1 MAVDL
6 LDLGEFTGREDEGG
20 RFDPIDSGNYRA
32 SIFGVSREV
41 GKSSGKPYLHW
52 EFVIAEGEPFA
63 GRHLFDNTSLSDA
76 AKWRLVQL
84 LKSAGV
90 DVPKGR
96 LQLNPA
102 DLLGRE
108 LILAVGQEPDD
119 YHDPDGDEEL
129 MRNVVKGFRPARSI
143 AKPKIDIPASAPKKT
158 PKATEDDS
166 ADELPFTPDAP
177 SEASKPKRKRA
188 AKKPAPA
195 SEPEPE
201 PAPADDADDD
211 DDFDFE

>member
-6 LDLGEFTGREDEGG
+6 LDLGEFTGNEDAGG
-20 RFDPIDSGNYRA
+20 GFDPIDTGNYRA

-41 GKSSGKPYLHW
+41 GKKSGKPYLHW

-84 LKSAGV
+84 LKAAGI

-119 YHDPDGDEEL
+119 YRDPDGDEGL
-129 MRNVVKGFRPARSI
+129 MRNVVNGFRPARTV
-143 AKPKIDIPASAPKKT
+143 AKPKIDIPTTAPKKAA
-158 PKATEDDS
+158 KAVESDS
-166 ADELPFTPDAP
+166 NDELPFAPDAP
-177 SEASKPKRKRA
+177 ADAPKPKRKRA
-188 AKKPAPA
+188 AKKPEPA
-195 SEPEPE
+195 PE
-201 PAPADDADDD
+201 PAQDDADDD

>member
-6 LDLGEFTGREDEGG
+6 LDLGEFTGNEDAGG
-20 RFDPIDSGNYRA
+20 GFDPIDSGNYRA

-41 GKSSGKPYLHW
+41 GKNSGKPYLHW

-84 LKSAGV
+84 LKAAGI

-96 LQLNPA
+96 LQLNPTE
-102 DLLGRE
+102 LLGRE
-108 LILAVGQEPDD
+108 LILNIGQEPDD
-119 YHDPDGDEEL
+119 YHDPDGDL
-129 MRNVVKGFRPARSI
+129 GTMRNVVKGFRPARSV
-143 AKPKIDIPASAPKKT
+143 AKPKIDVPAPAQKKAA
-158 PKATEDDS
+158 KATEDDS
-166 ADELPFTPDAP
+166 ADELPFAPDAP
-177 SEASKPKRKRA
+177 AEAPKPKRKRA

-195 SEPEPE
+195 PE
-201 PAPADDADDD
+201 PAPAQDDADDD

>member
-6 LDLGEFTGREDEGG
+6 LDLGEFTGNEDAGG
-20 RFDPIDSGNYRA
+20 GFDPIDTGNYRA

-41 GKSSGKPYLHW
+41 GKKSGKPYLHW

-84 LKSAGV
+84 LKAAGI

-119 YHDPDGDEEL
+119 YRDPDGDEGL
-129 MRNVVKGFRPARSI
+129 MRNVVNGFRPARTV
-143 AKPKIDIPASAPKKT
+143 AKPKIDIPTTAPKKAA
-158 PKATEDDS
+158 KAVESDS
-166 ADELPFTPDAP
+166 NDELPFTPDAP
-177 SEASKPKRKRA
+177 ADAPKPKRKRA
-188 AKKPAPA
+188 AKKPEPA
-195 SEPEPE
+195 PE
-201 PAPADDADDD
+201 PAQDDADDD

>member
-6 LDLGEFTGREDEGG
+6 LDLGEFTGNEDAGG
-20 RFDPIDSGNYRA
+20 GFDPIDTGNYRA

-41 GKSSGKPYLHW
+41 GKKSGKPYLHW
-52 EFVIAEGEPFA
+52 EFVITEGEPFA

-84 LKSAGV
+84 LKAAGI

-119 YHDPDGDEEL
+119 YRDPDGDEGL
-129 MRNVVKGFRPARSI
+129 MRNVVNGFRPARTV
-143 AKPKIDIPASAPKKT
+143 AKPKIDIPTTAPKKAS
-158 PKATEDDS
+158 KAVESDS
-166 ADELPFTPDAP
+166 NDELPFAPDAP
-177 SEASKPKRKRA
+177 ADAPKPKRKRA
-188 AKKPAPA
+188 AKKPEPA
-195 SEPEPE
+195 PE
-201 PAPADDADDD
+201 PAQDDADDD

>member
-6 LDLGEFTGREDEGG
+6 LDLGEFTGNEDAGG
-20 RFDPIDSGNYRA
+20 GFDPIDSGNYRA
-32 SIFGVSREV
+32 SIFSVSREV
-41 GKSSGKPYLHW
+41 GKKSGKPYLHW

-84 LKSAGV
+84 LKAAGI

-119 YHDPDGDEEL
+119 YRDPDGDEGL
-129 MRNVVKGFRPARSI
+129 MRNVVNGFRPARTV
-143 AKPKIDIPASAPKKT
+143 AKPKIDIPTTAPKKAA
-158 PKATEDDS
+158 KAVESDS
-166 ADELPFTPDAP
+166 NDELPFAPDAP
-177 SEASKPKRKRA
+177 ADAPKPKRKRA
-188 AKKPAPA
+188 AKKPEPA
-195 SEPEPE
+195 PE
-201 PAPADDADDD
+201 PAQDDADDD

>member
-6 LDLGEFTGREDEGG
+6 LDLGEFTGNEDAGG
-20 RFDPIDSGNYRA
+20 GFDPIDTGNYRA

-41 GKSSGKPYLHW
+41 GKKSGKPYLHW
-52 EFVIAEGEPFA
+52 EFVIAEGEPFS

-84 LKSAGV
+84 LKAAGI

-119 YHDPDGDEEL
+119 YRDPDGDEGL
-129 MRNVVKGFRPARSI
+129 MRNVVNGFRPARTVG
-143 AKPKIDIPASAPKKT
+143 KPKIDIPTTAPKKAA
-158 PKATEDDS
+158 KAAESDS
-166 ADELPFTPDAP
+166 NDELPFAPDAP
-177 SEASKPKRKRA
+177 ADAPKPKRKRA
-188 AKKPAPA
+188 AKKPKPA
-195 SEPEPE
+195 PE
-201 PAPADDADDD
+201 PAQDDADDD

>member
-6 LDLGEFTGREDEGG
+6 LDLGEFTGNEDAGG
-20 RFDPIDSGNYRA
+20 GFDPIDSGNYRA
-32 SIFGVSREV
+32 SIFSVSREV

-84 LKSAGV
+84 LKAAGV

-119 YHDPDGDEEL
+119 YHDPDGDEGL
-129 MRNVVKGFRPARSI
+129 MRNVVNGFRPARTV
-143 AKPKIDIPASAPKKT
+143 AKPKIDVPAPTKKKAPK
-158 PKATEDDS
+158 AMEDDS
-166 ADELPFTPDAP
+166 NDEPPFDTDAP
-177 SEASKPKRKRA
+177 AEPAKPKRKRA
-188 AKKPAPA
+188 SKKPAP
-195 SEPEPE
+195 EPEPE
-201 PAPADDADDD
+201 PAPADDDDD

>member
-6 LDLGEFTGREDEGG
+6 LDLGEFTGNEDAGG
-20 RFDPIDSGNYRA
+20 GFDPIDSGNYRA
-32 SIFGVSREV
+32 SIFSVSREV

-63 GRHLFDNTSLSDA
+63 GRHLFDNTSLSDS

-84 LKSAGV
+84 LKSAGI

-119 YHDPDGDEEL
+119 YHDPDGDEGL
-129 MRNVVKGFRPARSI
+129 MRNVVKGFRPARSV
-143 AKPKIDIPASAPKKT
+143 AKPKIDIPASAPKKAT
-158 PKATEDDS
+158 KATEGDS
-166 ADELPFTPDAP
+166 NDELPFAADAP
-177 SEASKPKRKRA
+177 AEPAKPKRKRA

-195 SEPEPE
+195 PE
-201 PAPADDADDD
+201 PASAQDDADDD

>member
-6 LDLGEFTGREDEGG
+6 LDLGEFTGNEDAGG
-20 RFDPIDSGNYRA
+20 GFDPIDSGNYRA

-41 GKSSGKPYLHW
+41 GKKSGKPYLHW

-84 LKSAGV
+84 LKAAGI

-119 YHDPDGDEEL
+119 YRDPDGDEGL
-129 MRNVVKGFRPARSI
+129 MRNVVNGFRPARTV
-143 AKPKIDIPASAPKKT
+143 AKPKIDIPTTAPKKAA
-158 PKATEDDS
+158 KAVESDS
-166 ADELPFTPDAP
+166 NDELPFAPDAP
-177 SEASKPKRKRA
+177 ADAPKPKRKRA
-188 AKKPAPA
+188 AKKPAPELA
-195 SEPEPE
+195 PE
-201 PAPADDADDD
+201 PAQDDADDD

>member
-6 LDLGEFTGREDEGG
+6 LDLGEFTGNEDASGG
-20 RFDPIDSGNYRA
+20 FSPIDSGNYRA

-41 GKSSGKPYLHW
+41 GKNSGKPYLHW

-84 LKSAGV
+84 LKAADI

-102 DLLGRE
+102 ELLGRE
-108 LILAVGQEPDD
+108 LIINIGQEHDD
-119 YHDPDGDEEL
+119 YHDPDGDEGL
-129 MRNVVKGFRPARSI
+129 MRNVVKGFRPARSV
-143 AKPKIDIPASAPKKT
+143 AKPKIDVPTPTKKKASKV
-158 PKATEDDS
+158 TETDSNDD
-166 ADELPFTPDAP
+166 LPFEEDAP
-177 SEASKPKRKRA
+177 AEPAKPKRKRA

-195 SEPEPE
+195 PE
-201 PAPADDADDD
+201 PAPADDDDD
-211 DDFDFE
+211 DEFDFE